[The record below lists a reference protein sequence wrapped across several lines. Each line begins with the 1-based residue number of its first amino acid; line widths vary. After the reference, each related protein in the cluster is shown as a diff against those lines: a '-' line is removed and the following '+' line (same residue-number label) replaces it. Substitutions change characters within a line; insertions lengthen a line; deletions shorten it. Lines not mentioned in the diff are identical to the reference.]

1 MGAGRARHQP
11 FSASESH
18 SFDRFSPS
26 KGVAVSASPDRSRVH
41 DLNDR
46 LPLWR
51 ARLEEERRILTDQAA
66 STDDDDDVVLLTRGN
81 SLTVRRQHLT
91 DAVRVAGDEAPA
103 RVQGSFGRCA
113 DCAGALPEE
122 RPDARPMAARCA
134 PCQSRSRATGAPQRQ
149 PLSTAVGRDGGHLP
163 GRAGSNHAGRNRGRR
178 PARRCRRQS
187 ALRTRPNGHR
197 KHDPCRI
204 RPVEPRDPMC

>member
-18 SFDRFSPS
+18 SFDRFTPS
-26 KGVAVSASPDRSRVH
+26 KGVAVSASPDRCCVR

-51 ARLEEERRILTDQAA
+51 ARLEEEWLFLTDQAA
-66 STDDDDDVVLLTRGN
+66 STADNDVVLLTLGN

-91 DAVRVAGDEAPA
+91 DAVGVAGNEALA
-103 RVQGSFGRCA
+103 RVQDGSFGRCV
-113 DCAGALPEE
+113 DCAGALPVESL
-122 RPDARPMAARCA
+122 DARPMAARRA
-134 PCQSRSRATGAPQRQ
+134 PCQSRRRATGATQHQ
-149 PLSTAVGRDGGHLP
+149 PLSTAGGRDGGHLP
-163 GRAGSNHAGRNRGRR
+163 GRAGSNHAGRNRGRP

-197 KHDPCRI
+197 KHHPCRI